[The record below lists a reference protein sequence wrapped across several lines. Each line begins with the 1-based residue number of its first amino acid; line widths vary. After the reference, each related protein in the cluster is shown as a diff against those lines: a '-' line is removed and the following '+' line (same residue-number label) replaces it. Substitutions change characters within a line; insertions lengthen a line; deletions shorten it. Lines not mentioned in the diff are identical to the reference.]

1 MNADDISSHIGRRL
15 SERRRSLGLSLAEV
29 SSRCG
34 VTLQQIHRYETGDNT
49 ISAPML
55 WTLARCLGVDL
66 AWFFEGLAPGP
77 AALLPANRAGA
88 AVADGPV
95 SARRRVRREKA

>member
-1 MNADDISSHIGRRL
+1 MNADDISFHIGRRL

-66 AWFFEGLAPGP
+66 AWFFEGLGPGP
-77 AALLPANRAGA
+77 AALAPADRVAEAVSA
-88 AVADGPV
+88 APAT
-95 SARRRVRREKA
+95 ARRRVRREKA